1 MKDPRREIIY
11 WGKLLFE
18 RRLVAG
24 WGGNLSCRLGKDRF
38 LITAQHS
45 PLGFLTARDLVRING
60 RGDPLK
66 KGQRPSSETPLHLAI
81 YRATDTGAIVH
92 AHPPMV
98 MAFSLACER
107 FVPTSFEEKYTIG
120 EVPVI
125 PQETP
130 TVVNPEKVVAE
141 LKLHPVVI
149 LQGHGT
155 VAAGKDLKEAFLLTD
170 LLEEAIRCQ
179 SFAGKSGSDPA
190 SGREEPSAGKGEV
203 HALFSAEHMNTLVES
218 ANNDPEFRSQGE
230 KTQLTTSVTFCLED
244 GRAPWTVHFERGR
257 ISRLESG
264 GEGEFVISGKREWWE
279 AIFRRK
285 LDPFVATHQG
295 RIKLKRGELWKLAQ
309 WFKPF
314 KRAFDLW
321 QTIPVK

>member
-1 MKDPRREIIY
+1 MKDAGREIIY
-11 WGKLLFE
+11 WGKLLFD

-45 PLGFLTARDLVRING
+45 PLGFLTAKDVVRIDG
-60 RGDPLK
+60 RGQPVK

-81 YRATDTGAIVH
+81 YRGTDARAVVH

-98 MAFSLACER
+98 MAFSLTRDR
-107 FVPTSFEEKYTIG
+107 FVPMSYEEKYTIG

-130 TVVNPEKVVAE
+130 TVANPEKVVEE
-141 LKLHPVVI
+141 LKLHPIVI
-149 LQGHGT
+149 LEGHGT
-155 VAAGKDLKEAFLLTD
+155 VAVGKDLKDAFLLTD

-179 SFAGKSGSDPA
+179 SFEGESDPDPA
-190 SGREEPSAGKGEV
+190 ARLEESSAGRGEAY
-203 HALFSAEHMNTLVES
+203 ALFSAEHMNSLVES

-230 KTQLTTSVTFCLED
+230 KTQLTTTMTFCLED
-244 GRAPWTVHFERGR
+244 GLAPWTVHFERGR

-264 GEGEFVISGKREWWE
+264 AEGEFVISGKKEWWE

-285 LDPFVATHQG
+285 LDPFVATQQG

-314 KRAFDLW
+314 KRAFELW
-321 QTIPVK
+321 QTIPIK